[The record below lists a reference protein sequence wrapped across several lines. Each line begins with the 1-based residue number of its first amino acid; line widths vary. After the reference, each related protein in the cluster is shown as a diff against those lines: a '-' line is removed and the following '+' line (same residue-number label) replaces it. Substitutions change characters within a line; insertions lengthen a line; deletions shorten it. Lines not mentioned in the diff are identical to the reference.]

1 MPRPRL
7 IHHGF
12 LDQRLEACARDL
24 GQRFRKQAIEFGFR
38 LVGRDGD
45 GVREPK
51 VSSGAGETG
60 MQGLKVL
67 VVVMGILIVISIPS
81 AGASITGSRSE
92 ASPAAKGVLSRR
104 CAHPKSLGEVRVDL
118 PAGCAVVEMRPHADR
133 LYLRTGPTGL
143 CERIIVLDAT
153 SGQVLGTFVLRP

>member
-1 MPRPRL
+1 MR
-7 IHHGF
+7 F

-24 GQRFRKQAIEFGFR
+24 GQRFRKQAIESASR

-45 GVREPK
+45 GV
-51 VSSGAGETG
+51 SGSRKCHRARARR

-67 VVVMGILIVISIPS
+67 VVVMGILIVISMGLLGWGIYNRLAQRSVASGERSPIAKVRPS
-81 AGASITGSRSE
+81 EG
-92 ASPAAKGVLSRR
+92 
-104 CAHPKSLGEVRVDL
+104 LGEVRVDL